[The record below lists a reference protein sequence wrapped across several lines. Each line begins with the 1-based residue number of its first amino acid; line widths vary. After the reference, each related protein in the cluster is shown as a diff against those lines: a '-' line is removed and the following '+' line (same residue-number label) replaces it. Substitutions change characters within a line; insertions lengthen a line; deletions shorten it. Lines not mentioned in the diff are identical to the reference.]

1 MDLTETIET
10 ILAHRSVR
18 TYRSDPLSEA
28 HLQLLTEAM
37 RRGPSSSALQTYTVI
52 LITEQDLKE
61 QLSHLCGDQAYIAQC
76 PLFIVTCVDLR
87 RVEKVTIARDYPY
100 RASDLRILLS
110 ATEDVT
116 IAVQNASLAAQS
128 LGLATVMIGGVLNG
142 SREIAALLGLPSR
155 VVPVLGLCVGYSDE
169 DPKTIPP
176 RPRLPKEVVF
186 HRERYQL
193 SEQEEAK
200 LLDRHDHEV
209 ISSGFYHARH
219 IPYAELLPGAAT
231 DPVGPDGYG
240 WTEHVARK
248 QARVWWEGATEKLW
262 TDLEAMGLRL
272 RRE

>member
-1 MDLTETIET
+1 MELTETIET

-18 TYRSDPLSEA
+18 TYRSESLSEA

-37 RRGPSSSALQTYTVI
+37 RRGPSSSALQNYTVI

-61 QLSHLCGDQAYIAQC
+61 QLARLCGNQAYIAQC

-87 RVEKVTIARDYPY
+87 RVEKAALARDYPY

-110 ATEDVT
+110 ATEDVA

-128 LGLATVMIGGVLNG
+128 LGLATVMIGGVMNG
-142 SREIAALLGLPSR
+142 SREIAALLGLPPR
-155 VVPVLGLCVGYSDE
+155 VAPLLGLCVGYSDE
-169 DPKTIPP
+169 DPKVIPP

-193 SEQEEAK
+193 SEREEER
-200 LLDRHDHEV
+200 LLDRHDQEV

-219 IPYAELLPGAAT
+219 IPFDELFPAASV

-248 QARVWWEGATEKLW
+248 QARLWWEGATEKLW
-262 TDLEAMGLRL
+262 EDFEAMGLRL